1 MRASPQAST
10 GSRPPRGWH
19 RPVGWRTL
27 LGVSALIL
35 SAWLALMSAG
45 LWWMHERWQALVALK
60 QLPVGVSLPEGI
72 AAHAQVASTLHARLD
87 MNKRISLPIDQTMRV
102 TVQGPIQAHTTA
114 RADIPVAATVAFETE
129 VPVVTEVQA
138 QVPVLSWLPAMTVNL
153 PVNVMVP
160 LKVSVPV
167 RLNYPVA
174 LDLNVSAQVPE
185 ALQVPVRTRVHATVP
200 LHADL
205 LATVTR
211 QAEFRLD
218 EAIHDVPMLIE
229 QTQVK
234 LPFKDVSWHLRADR
248 AGLPAASKP

>member
-1 MRASPQAST
+1 MGMGVTQAA
-10 GSRPPRGWH
+10 RRLQGWH

-35 SAWLALMSAG
+35 SVWLALMSAG
-45 LWWMHERWQALVALK
+45 MWWMHERWQALVALN
-60 QLPVGVSLPEGI
+60 QLPVGVSLPKGI
-72 AAHAQVASTLHARLD
+72 AANALVASTLHTRLD
-87 MNKRISLPIDQTMRV
+87 MDARISLPVDQIMRV
-102 TVQGPIQAHTTA
+102 TVQGLIQAHTIV
-114 RADIPVAATVAFETE
+114 RADIPVATTVSFEAE

-153 PVNVMVP
+153 PASVMVP

-167 RLNYPVA
+167 RLNYPVT
-174 LDLNVSAQVPE
+174 LDLNVTAEIPQ
-185 ALQVPVRTRVHATVP
+185 ALQVPVHTRVHATVP

-218 EAIHDVPMLIE
+218 EAVNDVPMMIE
-229 QTQVK
+229 RTQVK
-234 LPFKDVSWHLRADR
+234 LPFRDVSWQLRAK
-248 AGLPAASKP
+248 AP